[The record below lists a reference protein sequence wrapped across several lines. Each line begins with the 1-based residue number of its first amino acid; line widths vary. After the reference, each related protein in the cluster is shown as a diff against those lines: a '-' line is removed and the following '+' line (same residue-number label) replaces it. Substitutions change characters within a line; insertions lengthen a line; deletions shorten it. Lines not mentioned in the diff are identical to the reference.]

1 LGLTGDT
8 AQGLVPPPEEL
19 PAPEEE
25 DDPELDP
32 DEEDPEL
39 EPAPDELELEPGLP
53 PEDELD
59 EPEELDP
66 GPGPP
71 ELDEPDAP
79 ELEEVPPPEL
89 EVEPEELTP
98 EEPELD
104 VTPLELAAPDPAPEL
119 DPSPGDPGSPVSLE
133 AEHPIATSTD
143 PNAQTARIRMML
155 STSNPVSTD
164 AELQTRNPPATA
176 HKTMAEPRFP
186 FRQERYRPP
195 ARDPEDPL
203 TLRGPSLPTPRLP
216 KQPRRTQ

>member
-8 AQGLVPPPEEL
+8 AQGLVPPPVEL

-25 DDPELDP
+25 DDPD
-32 DEEDPEL
+32 DEDPEL
-39 EPAPDELELEPGLP
+39 EPAPEELEPGRP
-53 PEDELD
+53 PDDELD

-66 GPGPP
+66 EPGPP
-71 ELDEPDAP
+71 ELDELDAP

-133 AEHPIATSTD
+133 PEHPSATSTD
-143 PNAQTARIRMML
+143 PNAQTARIRMTL
-155 STSNPVSTD
+155 STSNPMGTD
-164 AELQTRNPPATA
+164 VELQTRNPPATA
-176 HKTMAEPRFP
+176 HKTMAEPRFSSGKNVTD
-186 FRQERYRPP
+186 RQLASPKSLSRCDGLPCLHP
-195 ARDPEDPL
+195 ACP
-203 TLRGPSLPTPRLP
+203 
-216 KQPRRTQ
+216 